1 MWHLI
6 QQLNS
11 DHIFV
16 LTIIGGGLTFLTL
29 VSLVPALA
37 YQWRQVR
44 DREAATEVVHYML
57 HEGKSVEEIERV
69 LQAGGFGQRSKEFA
83 AMNFGCRKPSRRHAY
98 SPSHAEHA

>member
-6 QQLNS
+6 EQLNS

-44 DREAATEVVHYML
+44 DREAATEVVHSML

-69 LQAGGFGQRSKEFA
+69 LQAGGFGRRSKEFA
-83 AMNFGCRKPSRRHAY
+83 SINFTCRNKARRHDYGA
-98 SPSHAEHA
+98 SHAEHA